1 MDDEHQQHIY
11 QNEVKQYFSG
21 ILVDNTGEI
30 QGKGSA
36 GQGDQI
42 EFDDFNQF
50 LERSAQKHLLVPVLK
65 QVDYQ
70 KDHQKNSNQNLH
82 IHRVV

>member
-50 LERSAQKHLLVPVLK
+50 LGTVRAEASACT
-65 QVDYQ
+65 
-70 KDHQKNSNQNLH
+70 SS
-82 IHRVV
+82 